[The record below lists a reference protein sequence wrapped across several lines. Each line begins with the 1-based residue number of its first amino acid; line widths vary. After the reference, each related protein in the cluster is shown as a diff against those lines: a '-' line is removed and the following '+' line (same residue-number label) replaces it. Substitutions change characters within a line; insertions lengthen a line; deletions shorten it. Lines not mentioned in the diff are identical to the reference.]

1 MYKVYWTE
9 GGKALVQDFD
19 PNQLTACLSFMEDL
33 RRARRDGTRD
43 TSFITMVSENPQSV
57 GQAGV
62 DVTGPEYKDQWD
74 KKHRSS
80 GPEEGV
86 TYRVK

>member
-9 GGKALVQDFD
+9 RTQVMNLYEDCSEEFESHEMLKAMAL
-19 PNQLTACLSFMEDL
+19 MESL
-33 RRARRDGTRD
+33 RKDRRDGRSV
-43 TSFITMVSENPQSV
+43 SFITMVSENPDSV

-74 KKHRSS
+74 KKHRGA
-80 GPEEGV
+80 GP
-86 TYRVK
+86 TK